1 MSEMGKWYLMT
12 PPIGQWSPPRPF
24 GKAAGP
30 FRPPLPLRAQGG
42 RGIYRKHCS
51 AKLWNKHQCTKN
63 NFAVQKAGRC
73 MQNFGILTQ
82 NLCNATKKNGNA
94 KLSKK
99 QNACNAGFVH
109 IDCAGGITLQCN
121 TIFLAVQKKKCSAMV
136 WLCCH
141 FGSSEEIATAM
152 LASPDTHL
160 QRQPHGSLR
169 PLARFKH
176 RRTKRHNIS
185 ARTSTPL
192 KGVNSE

>member
-1 MSEMGKWYLMT
+1 MEGLQGLSA
-12 PPIGQWSPPRPF
+12 PHFHSVPRV
-24 GKAAGP
+24 
-30 FRPPLPLRAQGG
+30 GG
-42 RGIYRKHCS
+42 GFTESI
-51 AKLWNKHQCTKN
+51 
-63 NFAVQKAGRC
+63 AVQNYGTNTNARKTTLQCKRRGVA

-121 TIFLAVQKKKCSAMV
+121 TIFLAVQKKINCSAMV

-176 RRTKRHNIS
+176 RRTKRHSIS
-185 ARTSTPL
+185 ARIASTPL